1 MLFVYLEMALNGTE
15 NFSNQSNT
23 TVKDICAPD
32 REISQVIFT
41 VLYSV
46 FFIGGLLMNSLAIWV
61 FFQIPSK
68 SNFIVYLKNTVMA
81 DLLMTLIFPFKIIIE
96 SRFRTPGLQV
106 FVCQVSSVL
115 FYLTMYISIIFLGL
129 ISADRYQK
137 AAKPFGH
144 SGTCKPRTAKIL
156 SATVWLCMFLLVL
169 PNMILYKGNTMQEN
183 ERKCSSL
190 KTDLGLKWHEL
201 VSFVCQIIFWSNLIL
216 IVVCYFLISRELYKS
231 YRKTKGSSR
240 QAKKVNYN
248 VFLVLAVFFICFV
261 PFHFARIP
269 YTLTQTRGAYQCST
283 RVTLYYIKE
292 STLSLSALNACLDP
306 LIYFF
311 LCRSFKNMLFTKLNN
326 CAKRLPKMQP
336 GDYQSSMDTP
346 L

>member
-1 MLFVYLEMALNGTE
+1 MDLNETE
-15 NFSNQSNT
+15 SFSNYSNST
-23 TVKDICAPD
+23 AGEKCAPD
-32 REISQVIFT
+32 REISQVVFSLLYT
-41 VLYSV
+41 VL
-46 FFIGGLLMNSLAIWV
+46 FIAGLLMSSLAIWV

-81 DLLMTLIFPFKIIIE
+81 DLLMTLTFPFKIIIG

-106 FVCQVSSVL
+106 FVCQVSSVV

-144 SGTCKPRTAKIL
+144 SGTCRPRTAKVL
-156 SATVWLCMFLLVL
+156 STAIWLCMFLLAL
-169 PNMILYKGNTMQEN
+169 PNMVLYKGGGTPVNA
-183 ERKCSSL
+183 RKCSSF
-190 KTDLGLKWHEL
+190 KTELGLKWHEM
-201 VSFVCQIIFWSNLIL
+201 VNFVCQIIFWSNLIL
-216 IVVCYFLISRELYKS
+216 IVVCYSLITRELYKS
-231 YRKTKGSSR
+231 YRKIRGSSR
-240 QAKKVNYN
+240 QAKVVNFN

-269 YTLTQTRGAYQCST
+269 YTLSQTRGAYQCST
-283 RVTLYYIKE
+283 QVALYYIKE
-292 STLSLSALNACLDP
+292 STLGLSGFNACLDP

-311 LCRSFKNMLFTKLNN
+311 LCQSFKKMLFAKLNN
-326 CAKRLPKMQP
+326 CTRQLPKKQN
-336 GDYQSSMDTP
+336 YVNSSSMDTP